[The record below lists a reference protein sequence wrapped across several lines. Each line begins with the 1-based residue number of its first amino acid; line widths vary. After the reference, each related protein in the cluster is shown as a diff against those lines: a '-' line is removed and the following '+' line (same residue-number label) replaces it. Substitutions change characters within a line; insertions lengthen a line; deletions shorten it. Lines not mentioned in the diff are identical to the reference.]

1 MSDPT
6 RADRLASDR
15 DRLEAAMD
23 EALPKELAPLVREH
37 RMVLAELA
45 ALSGPKK
52 GSTRD
57 QLAEKRA
64 ARKAGSSG
72 SAAAE
77 V

>member
-1 MSDPT
+1 MSEPT
-6 RADRLASDR
+6 RADRLDADR
-15 DRLEAAMD
+15 ERLESAMD
-23 EALPKELAPLVREH
+23 EATPKELAALVREH
-37 RMVLAELA
+37 RMVLAEMA

-64 ARKAGSSG
+64 ARKAAASG
-72 SAAAE
+72 PASAE